1 LAETLIGMSENGQ
14 QSEALEVIA
23 HERKTTLGQ
32 LRRLFQMARVQIKDN
47 IRPVIIY
54 ITEDGQTPI
63 LGLLVD
69 QVNDVVTYDET
80 TLLDIESSNLN
91 RIHDIELSST
101 LLKGFVRDNEGGECF
116 LLRPTKLLEL
126 KNENKES
133 SPLEQS
139 A

>member
-1 LAETLIGMSENGQ
+1 MSENGQ

>member
-1 LAETLIGMSENGQ
+1 MSENGQ

-91 RIHDIELSST
+91 R
-101 LLKGFVRDNEGGECF
+101 
-116 LLRPTKLLEL
+116 
-126 KNENKES
+126 
-133 SPLEQS
+133 
-139 A
+139 

>member
-1 LAETLIGMSENGQ
+1 MAETLIGMSENGQ